1 MIIGIGND
9 YTDIRRIQRALD
21 KFGDK
26 FVHKI
31 FTEKEQKR
39 AESKAVTPEARA
51 ASYAKRWAAKEACS
65 KALGTGIAG
74 GIEWTDIEITN
85 LSSGKPV
92 ITLYGAAL
100 AKLNELIPS
109 GKTAKI
115 DVTLTDD
122 YPKAAAVVI
131 ISAE

>member
-9 YTDIRRIQRALD
+9 YTDIRRIQRALE

-26 FVHKI
+26 FVQKI
-31 FTEKEQKR
+31 FTEQEQKR
-39 AESKAVTPEARA
+39 AESAVTIEAKA

-65 KALGTGIAG
+65 KALGTGMAG
-74 GIEWTDIEITN
+74 GIQWTDIEITN

-92 ITLYGAAL
+92 ITLYGAAV
-100 AKLNELIPS
+100 AKLNELVPN

>member
-9 YTDIRRIQRALD
+9 YTDIRRIQQALA

-26 FVHKI
+26 FTTRI
-31 FTEKEQKR
+31 FTEKERLR
-39 AESKAVTPEARA
+39 AESKTFSAKAKA
-51 ASYAKRWAAKEACS
+51 ASYAKRWAAKEACG

-74 GIEWTDIEITN
+74 GIKWTDIEITN
-85 LSSGKPV
+85 LSTGKPV
-92 ITLYGAAL
+92 ITLYGQAAE
-100 AKLNELIPS
+100 KLNELVPS
-109 GKTAKI
+109 GKTARI